1 MSRIVSVSPF
11 NRALGLLKSATALAF
26 FALISTGCEESR
38 AGRNLSSTQEQRA
51 KQIIASN
58 RCGSCH
64 TLQAQG
70 LNLSGEIGPDLTH
83 QARRGRQTKW
93 LKNQLKNP
101 HSVPDEEVTTGFEG
115 RQKWMP
121 RFDKLDEP
129 DLEAVV
135 HFLQSLK

>member
-1 MSRIVSVSPF
+1 MSRIASFSPF
-11 NRALGLLKSATALAF
+11 NRVLSLLRSATALAF
-26 FALISTGCEESR
+26 FALTSTGCEESR
-38 AGRNLSSTQEQRA
+38 AGSNLNKTREQRA

-70 LNLSGEIGPDLTH
+70 LNLGGEIGPDLTH
-83 QARRGRQTKW
+83 QGRRGRPTKW
-93 LKNQLKNP
+93 LKKQLKNP
-101 HSVPDEEVTTGFEG
+101 HSIPDAEVTTGFEG